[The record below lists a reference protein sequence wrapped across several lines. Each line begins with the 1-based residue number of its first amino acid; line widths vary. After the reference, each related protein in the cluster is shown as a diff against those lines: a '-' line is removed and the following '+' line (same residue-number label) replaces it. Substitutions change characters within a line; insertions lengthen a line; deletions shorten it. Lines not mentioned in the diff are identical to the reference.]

1 MDFGLSLLNKL
12 VRLKQMRFD
21 KSKIQNPKSKIQM
34 RYIPNSPEERDE
46 MLKVVGLGTADEL
59 FRSIPADVQLNRQL
73 KITEP
78 LAEPEVIGAMENFAS
93 KNAAARKTSFLGAGV
108 YSHYSPTVVDHLIQ
122 RSEFFTSY
130 TPYQPEVSQGT
141 LQYIFE
147 FQTLICQLTGM
158 EVANASMYDGSTAM
172 AEAFLM
178 AQRVTRRDKVVI
190 AQTVHPEY
198 LEVAKTYTQHGDL
211 TIETVHFDQ
220 KQGRILTDE
229 LSKLD
234 DKTAALVVQSP
245 NFFGCI
251 EDLQALAD
259 KAHHVGALF
268 IVVVT
273 EAISFGLLKSPGECG
288 ADIVVGEGQS
298 FGIPMSFGGP
308 HLGLFATREKYV
320 RNMPGRLAG
329 IAYDKNGNRGFV
341 LTLATR
347 EQHIRREKATSNI
360 CTNQGLIAL
369 AATVY
374 METMGKKGLQE
385 VAMQNAQKAAYAA
398 KRISELENFSL
409 PFSAPRFNEFVVRA
423 PKNASEMLEDL
434 HASKDVIGGLALS
447 RYYSENPNDFLVC
460 VTETN
465 TKAQIDNLVESLQSV
480 V

>member
-1 MDFGLSLLNKL
+1 
-12 VRLKQMRFD
+12 
-21 KSKIQNPKSKIQM
+21 M
-34 RYIPNSPEERDE
+34 RYIPNSPEEREE
-46 MLKVVGLGTADEL
+46 MLEIVGLSSAEEL
-59 FRSIPADVQLNRQL
+59 FRSIPENVRLGRALNV
-73 KITEP
+73 TDP
-78 LAEPEVIGAMENFAS
+78 LAESEVIGAMENLADKNTAS
-93 KNAAARKTSFLGAGV
+93 RKPSFLGAGV
-108 YSHYSPTVVDHLIQ
+108 YSHFSPTVVDHLIQ

-130 TPYQPEVSQGT
+130 TPYQPEISQGT

-158 EVANASMYDGSTAM
+158 DVANASMYDGSTAM

-178 AQRVTRRDKVVI
+178 AQRVTRRDRVLV
-190 AQTVHPEY
+190 ADTVHPEY
-198 LEVAKTYTQHGDL
+198 LQVAHTYVQHCGIGLDTVPFDEKT
-211 TIETVHFDQ
+211 
-220 KQGRILTDE
+220 GRLSD

-234 DKTAALVVQSP
+234 DTAAALVVQSP

-259 KAHHVGALF
+259 QAHAVGALL

-273 EAISFGLLKSPGECG
+273 EAISFGLLRSPGACG

-308 HLGLFATREKYV
+308 HVGLFATSDKYV

-329 IAYDKNGNRGFV
+329 VAYDKNGNRGFV

-369 AATVY
+369 AATIY

-385 VAMQNAQKAAYAA
+385 VAVHNAQKAAYAA
-398 KRISELENFSL
+398 KKIGELDGFEIA
-409 PFSAPRFNEFVVRA
+409 FSAPVFNEFVVRGGGSA
-423 PKNASEMLEDL
+423 KDILTRLRED
-434 HASKDVIGGLALS
+434 KGIIGGLALS
-447 RYYSENPNDFLVC
+447 KYYPDRPNEFLVC

-465 TKAQIDNLVESLQSV
+465 TRAQIDALVEGLRR
-480 V
+480 

>member
-1 MDFGLSLLNKL
+1 
-12 VRLKQMRFD
+12 
-21 KSKIQNPKSKIQM
+21 M
-34 RYIPNSPEERDE
+34 RYIPNSPEEREE
-46 MLKVVGLGTADEL
+46 MLEIVGLSSAEEL
-59 FRSIPADVQLNRQL
+59 FRSIPENVRLGRALNV
-73 KITEP
+73 TDP
-78 LAEPEVIGAMENFAS
+78 LAESEVIGAMENLADKNTAS
-93 KNAAARKTSFLGAGV
+93 RKPSFLGGGV
-108 YSHYSPTVVDHLIQ
+108 YSHFSPTVVDHLIQ

-130 TPYQPEVSQGT
+130 TPYQPEISQGT

-158 EVANASMYDGSTAM
+158 DVANASMYDGSTAM

-178 AQRVTRRDKVVI
+178 AQRVTRRDRVLV
-190 AQTVHPEY
+190 ADTVHPEY
-198 LEVAKTYTQHGDL
+198 LQVAHTYVQHCGISLD
-211 TIETVHFDQ
+211 TVPFDPET
-220 KQGRILTDE
+220 GRLSD

-234 DKTAALVVQSP
+234 DSAAALVVQSP

-251 EDLQALAD
+251 EDLQALAGQ
-259 KAHHVGALF
+259 AHAVGALL

-273 EAISFGLLKSPGECG
+273 EAISFGLLRSPGACG

-308 HLGLFATREKYV
+308 HVGLFATSDKYV

-329 IAYDKNGNRGFV
+329 VAYDKNGNRGFV

-369 AATVY
+369 AATIY

-385 VAMQNAQKAAYAA
+385 VAVHNAQKAAYAA
-398 KRISELENFSL
+398 KKIGGIDGFEIA
-409 PFSAPRFNEFVVRA
+409 FSAPVFNEFVVRA
-423 PKNASEMLEDL
+423 ASSAESILTRLREQ
-434 HASKDVIGGLALS
+434 KGIIGGLALS
-447 RYYSENPNDFLVC
+447 KYYPDRPNEFLVC

-465 TKAQIDNLVESLQSV
+465 TREQIDDLIQGFKTVLP
-480 V
+480 